1 MERTNFK
8 MVQVKVMNE
17 KEVEEEEPDEK
28 VCLKCGFKIRWLEE
42 MKIKCFGNREH
53 IQDKDGND
61 K

>member
-1 MERTNFK
+1 